1 MRAEVHDQV
10 DVLEVLEEVDEP
22 HDLLVPHLLLNPN
35 LPLQLG
41 LAIVNVSLPAR
52 VPRLEVRFGDYL
64 ASILL
69 LVRCHFDY
77 AVTGREATFTQILGL
92 DVALRRLL
100 RVINDQVHLLLLHPQ
115 ITAWLDLGLRV
126 DAEDGVHRSSIQLRK
141 H

>member
-10 DVLEVLEEVDEP
+10 DVLEVLEEVDES
-22 HDLLVPHLLLNPN
+22 HDLFVPHLLLNPN

-52 VPRLEVRFGDYL
+52 VPRFEVRFGDDL

-69 LVRCHFDY
+69 LVRRHLNN

-92 DVALRRLL
+92 DVALRGLL
-100 RVINDQVHLLLLHPQ
+100 RVINYKVHLLLLHPQ
-115 ITAWLDLGLRV
+115 ITAWLNLGLRV
-126 DAEDGVHRSSIQLRK
+126 DAEDGVHCSSIQL
-141 H
+141 